1 MLHFKRV
8 TIGVVLAS
16 MALASRVPCARAALP
31 EGPDPAAPAP
41 QATVAAPVEAIAG
54 PADAPIVPV
63 VAVGPS
69 SGSLGSLQRYQEARA
84 ARFIDWLED
93 GSLLIATR
101 FGETEQI
108 HRVRMPLGP
117 REQLSFEPTGVL
129 AASVAPGHGN
139 TFLYLSP
146 RGGGQGTTLLLQ
158 QEGRLALPLTD
169 GTFRDGAAIWAHD
182 GKRIAFSSNR
192 NAGHSGGTALREREI
207 DLLDTSSAGTPR
219 LIAGGAGYRWR
230 VFDFSLDDQRL
241 LLGRESLNGDAEH
254 ATAAHETELF
264 IAPLDG
270 GEPTAVLPVHKADGK
285 GEKSEGRGSKNGAA
299 PLPLRAHRARFA
311 PDGRGILMLAAGDAG
326 ASPGAATN
334 PDATATSPGAGTVPG
349 ADFWQLRY
357 FDPVSGET
365 RTLSSETE
373 RDVELF
379 DESSDGHYLA
389 YTSNQGGLSRLAL
402 MDQQRRLDL
411 TVPGIPPGVISS
423 LKFDSTGKR
432 LALTL
437 ESARAPRDV
446 YVLEL
451 ETHVLTRWTQSELG
465 PIDPAALITPALVRF
480 PTWDR
485 SEGQPRMLSAFVYR
499 PNAAA
504 AAGGLAANGSSTGT
518 AGASVPTAGV
528 AAPRPVLVLV
538 RSGGGNQ
545 FRPGF
550 DPLLQYL
557 ANELGFVVLAPN
569 VRGSAGF
576 GRAFG
581 DLAQGALRDDAA
593 RDVGSLLVWIGLQH
607 ELDFNH
613 IVIMGEGYGSYLA
626 LSCMTQYGDRL
637 RGGIVAFPPH
647 IGTISNLALIR
658 RPVLLVHGRSNPE
671 APAYE
676 AEQLAARLRA
686 NGAAVQYLGVADEGA
701 EFLRKTSRD
710 AYMAAVA
717 NFLMQLT
724 R

>member
-16 MALASRVPCARAALP
+16 MALAPHMPPARAALP
-31 EGPDPAAPAP
+31 EGPDPVAPAAPGDASP
-41 QATVAAPVEAIAG
+41 AADTALPEALPV
-54 PADAPIVPV
+54 PADAPVVPA

-69 SGSLGSLQRYQEARA
+69 SGSLGPLRRYQEARA

-101 FGETEQI
+101 FGETEQV
-108 HRVRMPLGP
+108 HRVRMPLGA
-117 REQLSFEPTGVL
+117 REQLSFEPAGVL
-129 AASVAPGHGN
+129 AASVTPGHGDA
-139 TFLYLSP
+139 FMYLSP
-146 RGGGQGTTLLLQ
+146 RSGGQGTALLLQ
-158 QEGRLALPLTD
+158 QDGQLALPLTD
-169 GTFRDGAAIWAHD
+169 GTFRDSAAIWAHD

-192 NAGHSGGTALREREI
+192 SAAHAGAAAGHEREI
-207 DLLDTSSAGTPR
+207 DLLDTSAVGTPR
-219 LIAGGAGYRWR
+219 LLAGGAGYRWR

-241 LLGRESLNGDAEH
+241 LVGRESLNGDAEH
-254 ATAAHETELF
+254 PMPAHEVELF

-270 GEPTAVLPVHKADGK
+270 GEPTPVLPVHKSDAK
-285 GEKSEGRGSKNGAA
+285 NEKSEGRAGKTGAA
-299 PLPLRAHRARFA
+299 PAPLRAHRARFA
-311 PDGRGILMLAAGDAG
+311 PDGRGILMLTSGDAE
-326 ASPGAATN
+326 ST
-334 PDATATSPGAGTVPG
+334 PG

-357 FDPVSGET
+357 FDPTSGEM
-365 RTLSSETE
+365 RVLSSETE

-379 DESSDGHYLA
+379 DESPDGHYLA
-389 YTSNQGGLSRLAL
+389 YTSNDGGLSRLAL
-402 MDQQRRLDL
+402 IDQQRRLDL

-423 LKFDSTGKR
+423 LKFDPTGKR

-437 ESARAPRDV
+437 ESAHAPRDV

-451 ETHVLTRWTQSELG
+451 ETHVLARWTQSELG
-465 PIDPAALITPALVRF
+465 PLDPTALITPALVRF

-485 SEGQPRMLSAFVYR
+485 SDGQPRRLSAFVYR
-499 PNAAA
+499 PNSAA
-504 AAGGLAANGSSTGT
+504 AAGGLTGPSIPAAGG
-518 AGASVPTAGV
+518 
-528 AAPRPVLVLV
+528 AAPRPVLILV

-550 DPLLQYL
+550 DPLLQYI

-576 GRAFG
+576 GRAFS
-581 DLAQGALRDDAA
+581 DLGQGALRDDAA

-613 IVIMGEGYGSYLA
+613 IVVMGEGYGSYLA
-626 LSCMTQYGDRL
+626 LSCLAQYGDRL

-647 IGTISNLALIR
+647 MGSIANLALIR
-658 RPVLLVHGRSNPE
+658 RPVLLVHGRSNPD

-676 AEQLAARLRA
+676 TEQLAARLRA
-686 NGAAVQYLGVADEGA
+686 NGASVQYFGAADEGA
-701 EFLRKTSRD
+701 EFVRKSNRD

-717 NFLMQLT
+717 NFLIQLT